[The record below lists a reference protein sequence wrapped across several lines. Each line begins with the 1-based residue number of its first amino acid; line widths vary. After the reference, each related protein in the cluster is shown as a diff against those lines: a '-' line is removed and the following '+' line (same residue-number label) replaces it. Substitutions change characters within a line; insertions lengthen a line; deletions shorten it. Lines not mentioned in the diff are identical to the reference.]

1 MHKVLYKIVVN
12 KVFFKRVILK
22 RKVTD
27 QSYFLIPDLV
37 VEETGKFVPEQ
48 QAYLQLVRT
57 AGILQS
63 DLRAFFKSY
72 ELSGKQYNALRAIRR
87 AGSKGLTC
95 SQIAAQMI
103 EQDPDVTR
111 LIDRL
116 EKRNLVIRATE
127 KKDRRIVRVYLTA
140 DGEEL
145 LEQID
150 APLIEKHLS
159 QLNHMSKE
167 ELTMLI
173 ELLCKV
179 RKE

>member
-1 MHKVLYKIVVN
+1 MKPKI
-12 KVFFKRVILK
+12 
-22 RKVTD
+22 TD
-27 QSYFLIPDLV
+27 KSFSIPDLV

-57 AGILQS
+57 AGILQN

-72 ELSGKQYNALRAIRR
+72 KLSGKQYNALRAVRR
-87 AGSKGLTC
+87 AGSQGITC
-95 SQIAAQMI
+95 SQIADEMV

-127 KKDRRIVRVYLTA
+127 KKDRRIVRVYLTE
-140 DGEEL
+140 DGQDL
-145 LEQID
+145 LKQID
-150 APLIEKHLS
+150 APLIEKHHS

-167 ELTMLI
+167 ELTTLI
-173 ELLCKV
+173 KLLCKA
-179 RKE
+179 RGK